1 VARSNGEEIL
11 TYLEPDD
18 TVATIIDTTVW
29 IDFFR
34 NKKTEQTDL
43 LEVVVRRGDAA
54 LGDLIVSEVLQGVD
68 SDKEVRSLK
77 RHFSNF
83 DIHPMLG
90 RRNAV
95 QSAVNYRKLRTKGF
109 TIRKIVDC
117 WIATFC
123 IEHGFA
129 LLHNDRDFD
138 PFEEHLK
145 LKVLR

>member
-1 VARSNGEEIL
+1 MPA
-11 TYLEPDD
+11 
-18 TVATIIDTTVW
+18 IIDTTVW

-34 NKKTEQTDL
+34 NVETEQTEL
-43 LEVVVRRGDAA
+43 LEVAVRRGDAA

-68 SDKEVRSLK
+68 SDREFRSLK

-83 DIHPMLG
+83 EVYPMIG

-95 QSAVNYRKLRTKGF
+95 QSATNYRKLRAKGI
-109 TIRKIVDC
+109 TVRKIVDC

-123 IEHGFA
+123 IERGFP

-138 PFEEHLK
+138 PFEQYLK
-145 LKVLR
+145 LKVLRRFPWHA

>member
-1 VARSNGEEIL
+1 MERSNGEGIL
-11 TYLEPDD
+11 TLLEPGD
-18 TVATIIDTTVW
+18 TVPTIIDTTVW

-34 NKKTEQTDL
+34 NEKTAQTDL

-68 SDKEVRSLK
+68 SDREFRALS

-83 DIHPMLG
+83 EIYPMLG
-90 RRNAV
+90 RRNAI
-95 QSAVNYRKLRTKGF
+95 QSAVNYRKLRAKGF

-123 IEHGFA
+123 IECGFP
-129 LLHNDRDFD
+129 LLHNDRDFG
-138 PFEEHLK
+138 PFELHLK

>member
-1 VARSNGEEIL
+1 MPA
-11 TYLEPDD
+11 
-18 TVATIIDTTVW
+18 IIDTTVW

-34 NKKTEQTDL
+34 NEETEQTEL
-43 LEVVVRRGDAA
+43 LEVAVRRGDAA

-68 SDKEVRSLK
+68 SDREFRSLK

-83 DIHPMLG
+83 EVYPMIG

-95 QSAVNYRKLRTKGF
+95 QSATNYRKLRAKGI
-109 TIRKIVDC
+109 TVRKIVDC

-123 IEHGFA
+123 IERGFP

-145 LKVLR
+145 LKVLRRFA

>member
-1 VARSNGEEIL
+1 MARSNGEEIL
-11 TYLEPDD
+11 THLEPGD
-18 TVATIIDTTVW
+18 TVPTIIDTTVW

-34 NKKTEQTDL
+34 NEKTEQTDL
-43 LEVVVRRGDAA
+43 LEIVVRRGDAA

-68 SDKEVRSLK
+68 SDREFRSLK

-83 DIHPMLG
+83 EIYPMLG
-90 RRNAV
+90 RQNAI
-95 QSAVNYRKLRTKGF
+95 QSALNYRKLRAKGF
-109 TIRKIVDC
+109 TIRKTVDC

-123 IEHGFA
+123 IERGFP

-138 PFEEHLK
+138 PFEQHLK